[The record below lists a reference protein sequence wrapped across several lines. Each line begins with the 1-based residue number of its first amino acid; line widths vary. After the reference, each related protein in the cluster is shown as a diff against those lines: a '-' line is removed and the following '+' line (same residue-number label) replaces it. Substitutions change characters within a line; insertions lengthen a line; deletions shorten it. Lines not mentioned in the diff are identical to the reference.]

1 MPGILVLGRG
11 IADAP
16 VSGGPRI
23 DLVGSALSA
32 ARPRAPRP
40 LPPARRPVVTVPAD
54 GPDVPHPCPGR
65 PWWRP
70 PGGRRMTGCRV
81 S

>member
-32 ARPRAPRP
+32 LGLGLFAHCR
-40 LPPARRPVVTVPAD
+40 PPATP
-54 GPDVPHPCPGR
+54 
-65 PWWRP
+65 
-70 PGGRRMTGCRV
+70 